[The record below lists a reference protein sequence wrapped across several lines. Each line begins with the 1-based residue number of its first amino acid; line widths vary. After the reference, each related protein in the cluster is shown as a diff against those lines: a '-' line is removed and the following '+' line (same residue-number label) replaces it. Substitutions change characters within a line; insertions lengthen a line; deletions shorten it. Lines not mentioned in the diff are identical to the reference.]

1 MGYTEIST
9 RISLRWLPDP
19 PSEPTDTLVYN
30 VGSYFL
36 DLRVLKDPK
45 NTIDWA
51 MAGVREV
58 LSRDPRPCPSFP
70 KPLETHVPTHTS
82 TQKFLQRR
90 TE

>member
-9 RISLRWLPDP
+9 RISLRWLPGV

-30 VGSYFL
+30 VGTYFL
-36 DLRVLKDPK
+36 DLRVLKDPG

-58 LSRDPRPCPSFP
+58 LSLDPRSCPFLTFHFSQN
-70 KPLETHVPTHTS
+70 PLET
-82 TQKFLQRR
+82 TQVLHL
-90 TE
+90 EEV

>member
-1 MGYTEIST
+1 MGYTKIST

-30 VGSYFL
+30 VGTYFL
-36 DLRVLKDPK
+36 DLRVLRDPG

-58 LSRDPRPCPSFP
+58 LSRDPRSYPSCFSTFP
-70 KPLETHVPTHTS
+70 RPP
-82 TQKFLQRR
+82 
-90 TE
+90 

>member
-1 MGYTEIST
+1 MGYTKVST

-36 DLRVLKDPK
+36 DLRVLKDPG

-58 LSRDPRPCPSFP
+58 LSRDPRSCTLLCPP
-70 KPLETHVPTHTS
+70 
-82 TQKFLQRR
+82 R
-90 TE
+90 TP